1 MYQVNHIKEKL
12 IKIQYGR
19 FVLKCIEENFINKIA
34 IFDIIIE
41 IKKINKKQ
49 SFLMPIQFLHQ
60 FVTH

>member
-49 SFLMPIQFLHQ
+49 SFLMPI
-60 FVTH
+60 